1 MFWRGRDGDIILT
14 IHFNMDNVKTTT
26 GQPWYYNIAE
36 VKTIHG
42 DYWRLLERT
51 LESLVLIS
59 CEYDL

>member
-1 MFWRGRDGDIILT
+1 MSLL
-14 IHFNMDNVKTTT
+14 HSH
-26 GQPWYYNIAE
+26 IAE

-51 LESLVLIS
+51 LESLVLIMVFLIS